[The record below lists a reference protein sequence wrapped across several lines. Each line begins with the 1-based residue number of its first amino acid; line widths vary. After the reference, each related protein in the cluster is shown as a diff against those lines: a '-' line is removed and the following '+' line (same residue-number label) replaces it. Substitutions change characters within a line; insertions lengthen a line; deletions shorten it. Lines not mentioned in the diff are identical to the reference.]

1 MKGKRILLAEDN
13 EINREI
19 ALRMMK
25 RAGIQVDCAGNG
37 REAVE
42 MAESSSPGYYAAV
55 ILDLMMPT
63 MGGYEAAERIRS
75 SSREDLRKIPIIAMS
90 ADICE
95 ESVNRAISCGM
106 NSFITKPLD
115 ADKLFATLMETINT
129 L

>member
-1 MKGKRILLAEDN
+1 
-13 EINREI
+13 
-19 ALRMMK
+19 
-25 RAGIQVDCAGNG
+25 
-37 REAVE
+37 
-42 MAESSSPGYYAAV
+42 MAEKSSPGYYAAV

-75 SSREDLRKIPIIAMS
+75 SKREDLKRIPMIAMS
-90 ADICE
+90 GDIFE

-115 ADKLFATLMETINT
+115 AEKLFATLIETINP